1 MKEEPQ
7 KNAPENG
14 KEESRNSSA
23 QKSGMGVFLYIVLLV
38 SAALLLMGLS
48 SMIHQ
53 RNNTE
58 VLGKLQSSVSD
69 LQRVQNFQEKV
80 IELQD
85 TCRTLEEQLNQARS
99 DQSSAASLAE
109 ESRRRLEAMERLY
122 LIEAQYAEGFYQSCQ
137 TSVDAFEADGLPQE
151 LPSAAPAEGV
161 LSPLD
166 RYRQIREAV
175 AARLAEILNAPPME
189 EDAD

>member
-7 KNAPENG
+7 KNATGNG
-14 KEESRNSSA
+14 KEET

-58 VLGKLQSSVSD
+58 VLGRLQSSVSD

-99 DQSSAASLAE
+99 DQLSAASLAE

-122 LIEAQYAEGFYQSCQ
+122 LIEAQYGEGFYQSCQ
-137 TSVDAFEADGLPQE
+137 ARVEAFEADGLPQE
-151 LPSAAPAEGV
+151 LPSASPAEGV

-175 AARLAEILNAPPME
+175 AARLAEILNAPPMD
-189 EDAD
+189 EDETPAG